1 VSPSHI
7 ILSAVTLQR
16 LVELAISRRNTARLI
31 AAGGVEVGRR
41 HYPALV
47 ALHAAWL
54 AALWLLVPGDAVII
68 WPFLGLFL
76 LLQLGRLW
84 VLRHLG
90 AYWTTRIIT
99 LPGAPLVTGGPY
111 RYCRHPNYLVVAG
124 EIAVL
129 PLALGA
135 WPVALIF
142 SLLNAAV
149 LAGRIR
155 VEDAALTTRRRHG
168 AQ

>member
-7 ILSAVTLQR
+7 VLAAVTLQR
-16 LVELAISRRNTARLI
+16 LVELAIGRRNAARLI
-31 AAGGVEVGRR
+31 AAGGVEVGGQ

-54 AALWLLVPGDAVII
+54 GALWLLVPGDAVIA

-76 LLQLGRLW
+76 VLQLGRLW
-84 VLRHLG
+84 VLWHLG
-90 AYWTTRIIT
+90 KYWTTRIIT

-111 RYCRHPNYLVVAG
+111 RYCRHPNYLVVVG

-135 WPVALIF
+135 WPVALVF
-142 SLLNAAV
+142 SLLNAAL

-155 VEDAALTTRRRHG
+155 VENAALAPRRRRD